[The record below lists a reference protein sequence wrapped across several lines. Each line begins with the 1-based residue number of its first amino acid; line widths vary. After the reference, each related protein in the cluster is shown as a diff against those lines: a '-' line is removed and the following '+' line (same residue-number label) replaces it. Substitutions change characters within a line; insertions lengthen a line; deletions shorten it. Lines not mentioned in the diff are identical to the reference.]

1 LNFQTGPK
9 HIHIMK
15 HLFYS
20 AAAIALAAILFCC
33 FNLPR
38 AGAQS
43 ASKESAPPPAQQTD
57 AQRTAEQQER
67 IEHYNQL
74 VHDQQQLVRD
84 QEDRAKRV
92 ESLLVRQE
100 QLMSKQEAAFTR
112 FEKILDTW
120 DQQQKQYQKYLDSL
134 KK

>member
-1 LNFQTGPK
+1 
-9 HIHIMK
+9 MK

-43 ASKESAPPPAQQTD
+43 TSKESVPPTQTD
-57 AQRTAEQQER
+57 AQRAAAEQQER
-67 IEHYNQL
+67 IQRYNQL
-74 VHDQQQLVRD
+74 AGE
-84 QEDRAKRV
+84 QEDRARRV

-100 QLMSKQEAAFTR
+100 QLMNKQEAAFTR

-120 DQQQKQYQKYLDSL
+120 EQQQKQYQKYLDSL